1 MTMILAQLLT
11 EAIMAGKT
19 KRAALVLTPE
29 QRATLTELARSR
41 TVPAREVE
49 RAKILVGYADGT
61 SMTGLQRQLGV
72 GRPIIYRCIDKAL
85 AGGAP
90 MGLKDAY
97 HRPHEPEISDE
108 AKAWVVSI
116 ACSKPTDHGLA
127 AELWTISA
135 LARFVSAGAASAGFP
150 RLARAGKSTVWRILD
165 EHDIKPHRIRYYLEK
180 RDPEFDRKMQE
191 VLMVY
196 RDVALYRE
204 GAVHDARP

>member
-1 MTMILAQLLT
+1 
-11 EAIMAGKT
+11 
-19 KRAALVLTPE
+19 
-29 QRATLTELARSR
+29 
-41 TVPAREVE
+41 
-49 RAKILVGYADGT
+49 
-61 SMTGLQRQLGV
+61 
-72 GRPIIYRCIDKAL
+72 
-85 AGGAP
+85 

-116 ACSKPTDHGLA
+116 ACTKPKDHGLA

-135 LARFVSAGAASAGFP
+135 LARFVSERAEGAGFP

-165 EHDIKPHRIRYYLEK
+165 ENEIKPHQIRYYLEK

-196 RDVALYRE
+196 RDVSLYRE
-204 GAVHDARP
+204 GAVHDARPEPIYTVSVDEKPGVQALGLTAPDLPPVPGKARCRWARLRIRAPRHRVDPGRNRSALGSYLWQRGRPSSQRGVHRAAQAA